1 MKKYSYDFEIEAN
14 TEKEADAKM
23 QALTIIAGKLNNREL
38 EKLAWIIKNDPIKT
52 ALAKQALGV

>member
-23 QALTIIAGKLNNREL
+23 QALTIIAGQLNNREL

>member
-52 ALAKQALGV
+52 ALEKQALGV

>member
-1 MKKYSYDFEIEAN
+1 MKKYTYDFEIEAN